1 MTSMTGD
8 QIGGIVRAVAAAVG
22 GYLVGKGVIDEQTAA
37 AVSGAVVTIAV
48 AAWSVWSKKKAVE

>member
-1 MTSMTGD
+1 MTGD